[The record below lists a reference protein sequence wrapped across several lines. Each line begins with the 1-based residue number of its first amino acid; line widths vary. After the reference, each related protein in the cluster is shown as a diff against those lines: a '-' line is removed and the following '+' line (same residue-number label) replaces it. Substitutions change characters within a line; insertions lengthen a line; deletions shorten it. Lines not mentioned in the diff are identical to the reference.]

1 MDGLQ
6 SNVPAF
12 DSSELKELKQNWWT
26 AVTCSTEKAFT
37 DGFGH
42 GETAGS
48 RIDYVKLQKEN
59 IAARVTPRF

>member
-1 MDGLQ
+1 MLGREGI
-6 SNVPAF
+6 S
-12 DSSELKELKQNWWT
+12 
-26 AVTCSTEKAFT
+26 